1 MGEKYEEDSVNVSLN
16 ADCKDFL
23 NQNFEKILKEYL
35 ANFNKKKEMEEMKT
49 KMQEEIDNLK
59 IKLEEKKE
67 ESQIVVNELKAMVA
81 K

>member
-1 MGEKYEEDSVNVSLN
+1 M
-16 ADCKDFL
+16 

-35 ANFNKKKEMEEMKT
+35 GNFNTKKEMQEMKS
-49 KMQEEIDNLK
+49 KMQEEIESYK
-59 IKLEEKKE
+59 TKLEEKKE